1 MIGATVRSV
10 RSARARMRLAR
21 DRTIGESCRSRRPAL
36 ACLRAPMQPGREVVQ
51 NLAKVGVV
59 GSNPTPAPF
68 GLTFAIPVLVPLG
81 PGGFANL
88 NDNENHLRATGRPP
102 DRQPWRR
109 SGSFPQRFPWRINY
123 WKGIGDG
130 LLGLLTAS
138 FRPVTA
144 GIRGRTRGNAAGEL
158 GDVVGD
164 HGTLRMEPLRVGGEP
179 WGIRRMREASTSRAV
194 ATSSG
199 VTADCPP
206 IPASTCHP
214 WGHARIP
221 SSVRP

>member
-1 MIGATVRSV
+1 
-10 RSARARMRLAR
+10 
-21 DRTIGESCRSRRPAL
+21 
-36 ACLRAPMQPGREVVQ
+36 MQPGREVVQ

-164 HGTLRMEPLRVGGEP
+164 HGTLRMEPLRIGGERR
-179 WGIRRMREASTSRAV
+179 GIRRASPVESCGDV
-194 ATSSG
+194 LGG
-199 VTADCPP
+199 VTAYSPG
-206 IPASTCHP
+206 S
-214 WGHARIP
+214 GR
-221 SSVRP
+221 R

>member
-1 MIGATVRSV
+1 
-10 RSARARMRLAR
+10 
-21 DRTIGESCRSRRPAL
+21 
-36 ACLRAPMQPGREVVQ
+36 MQPGREVVQ

-164 HGTLRMEPLRVGGEP
+164 HGTLRMEPLRVGGE
-179 WGIRRMREASTSRAV
+179 RRGHLA
-194 ATSSG
+194 
-199 VTADCPP
+199 
-206 IPASTCHP
+206 
-214 WGHARIP
+214 HARSQHVERYGEVLDIHG
-221 SSVRP
+221 